1 MRTLSPLLVRK
12 ATMTENINMGD
23 VYDAFASEFAKSDA
37 LPTWR
42 YVGKPAM
49 ESIFKPFYGNGSA
62 TFLDM
67 GSASARVERG
77 LLIPNGVK
85 PENITGVE
93 ISPDQVKIAKEVV
106 PGANFIVG
114 DITRVELP
122 TNTFNVAFSH
132 MVFEHLDDRQ
142 LASASA
148 IAFKALKPGGTF
160 GFVVTHPDKM
170 TDVDGNLIQ
179 TYGHFQTSA
188 PWGGVLDNWRRSVE
202 DTLKIVR
209 GAGFEVQESKEI
221 SFPQVPEGAT
231 DDDRAAYEKYSR
243 YPAIRLLVVARK
255 PA

>member
-1 MRTLSPLLVRK
+1 MK
-12 ATMTENINMGD
+12 ENINMGD
-23 VYDAFASEFAKSDA
+23 VYDAFADQFAKSDA

-49 ESIFKPFYGNGSA
+49 ESIFKPFFGNGDA

-93 ISPDQVKIAKEVV
+93 ISPDQVKIAQQVV
-106 PGANFIVG
+106 PGANFLVG

-122 TNTFNVAFSH
+122 ENAFNVAFSH
-132 MVFEHLDDRQ
+132 MVFEHLDDAQ
-142 LASASA
+142 LAAASA

-170 TDVDGNLIQ
+170 TDVDGNLIT

-188 PWGGVLDNWRRSVE
+188 PWGGVLDNWRRSVD

-209 GAGFEVQESKEI
+209 EAGFEIERSEEI
-221 SFPQVPEGAT
+221 KFPEVPEGSSE
-231 DDDRAAYEKYSR
+231 DDRNAYEKYSK
-243 YPAIRLLVVARK
+243 YPFIRLLVVGKK
-255 PA
+255 PE

>member
-1 MRTLSPLLVRK
+1 MN
-12 ATMTENINMGD
+12 ENINMGD
-23 VYDAFASEFAKSDA
+23 VYDTFANEFAKSDA

-49 ESIFKPFYGNGSA
+49 ERIFKPFFGKAGV

-77 LLIPNGVK
+77 LLIPNGVT
-85 PENITGVE
+85 PVHITGVE
-93 ISPDQVKIAKEVV
+93 ISPSQVEIAKQVV

-114 DITRVELP
+114 DITNVMLP
-122 TNTFNVAFSH
+122 QEAFDVAFSH
-132 MVFEHLDDRQ
+132 MVFEHLDDEQ
-142 LASASA
+142 LGKACATAFAS
-148 IAFKALKPGGTF
+148 LKPGGTF

-170 TDVDGNLIQ
+170 TDVDGNLVT

-202 DTLKIVR
+202 DTLRIVR
-209 GAGFEVQESKEI
+209 EAGFEIQESTELK
-221 SFPQVPEGAT
+221 FPDIPEGSS

-243 YPAIRLLVVARK
+243 YPAIRLAVVAKK
-255 PA
+255 PR